1 MYYMNQ
7 INKIQ
12 KQLPKKIIVE
22 NEDRTF
28 RWIYQRSLSDL
39 GYRYDEYTET
49 KGRYELTFRNTRK
62 IDYQMTV
69 EQVVSEVKE
78 SVKRGL
84 VIKRIVK

>member
-1 MYYMNQ
+1 
-7 INKIQ
+7 
-12 KQLPKKIIVE
+12 
-22 NEDRTF
+22 
-28 RWIYQRSLSDL
+28 LSDL

-49 KGRYELTFRNTRK
+49 KGRYELTFRNTKK